1 MEKRIFVKKDV
12 CIGCGLCVNLSS
24 LFTFGE
30 DGLAEPTVNMVNEN
44 DITEAQECASS
55 CPVNAI
61 EIDE

>member
-1 MEKRIFVKKDV
+1 MEKKIIVKKDV

-30 DGLAEPTVNMVNEN
+30 VGLAEPTVETIFQK
-44 DITEAQECASS
+44 DIEEVQECASS

-61 EIDE
+61 EII